1 MFEIMRFHILTWVE
15 KVGGIEEAQVKTIPS
30 FMTAIII
37 FFFFFFLAL
46 RILQIHKRSK
56 SFREIVSVTRI

>member
-1 MFEIMRFHILTWVE
+1 MRFHILTWVE

-37 FFFFFFLAL
+37 FIYFFFG
-46 RILQIHKRSK
+46 SK
-56 SFREIVSVTRI
+56 NSANTQKK